1 MPRAP
6 MAMVTTALSI
16 WPNPRGQP
24 EPRPIRQHHH
34 PRTAMDNTLLGR
46 CTVAFQEGL
55 NGTDYPCHT
64 TRAQRAGVAEVLLH
78 LAAEITVLRQTEP
91 RLTAHE
97 ISTWLVQQASPEVV
111 G

>member
-1 MPRAP
+1 
-6 MAMVTTALSI
+6 
-16 WPNPRGQP
+16 
-24 EPRPIRQHHH
+24 
-34 PRTAMDNTLLGR
+34 MDNTLLGR

-78 LAAEITVLRQTEP
+78 LAAEITVLRQNEP
-91 RLTAHE
+91 RMTAHE
-97 ISTWLVQQASPEVV
+97 ISTWLVQQVEPEVV

>member
-1 MPRAP
+1 
-6 MAMVTTALSI
+6 
-16 WPNPRGQP
+16 
-24 EPRPIRQHHH
+24 
-34 PRTAMDNTLLGR
+34 MDNTLIGR

-55 NGTDYPCHT
+55 NGINYPPHT
-64 TRAQRAGVAEVLLH
+64 QRAQRAGVAEVLLH

-97 ISTWLVQQASPEVV
+97 ISTWLVQQVEPEVV